1 MNPERLRAAYAG
13 LIRRPGPGREH
24 CPSAEQLDAL
34 ARRAGDEAERL
45 ATLNHAM
52 ACTECR
58 RELDLLRAVERA
70 ALEPVQRA
78 WSPRLFALAATMMLA
93 TGALLIWR
101 ATRPAGDVLRGDS
114 STPVLLAPADG
125 AELVGDGT
133 LAWRPVTGAI
143 TYQVEVLDRDDRLV
157 LWQPTT
163 DTTLAIAPG
172 AFPGSGTY
180 RWRVVATL
188 PAGGA
193 LASPYRRVM
202 RRAP

>member
-1 MNPERLRAAYAG
+1 MNPEKLRAAYAG

-24 CPSAEQLDAL
+24 CPSPEHLDAL
-34 ARRAGDEAERL
+34 ARRSGDEAERL

-70 ALEPVQRA
+70 APGPVQRA

-101 ATRPAGDVLRGDS
+101 ATRPAGEVMRGDS
-114 STPVLLAPADG
+114 PTLVLLAPADG
-125 AELVGDGT
+125 AELVGDGA
-133 LAWRPVTGAI
+133 LAWRPMAGAI
-143 TYQVEVLDRDDRLV
+143 AYEVEVLGPDDRLV
-157 LWQPTT
+157 LRQETA
-163 DTTLAIAPG
+163 DTTLAIAP
-172 AFPGSGTY
+172 AALPGSGTY

-188 PAGGA
+188 SAGGA